1 MRKFLVISI
10 SAVIVI
16 VVVILFFM
24 INLDLIVKKGVEKGG
39 STILKAKVELSS
51 VDLSIL
57 AGSCRLKGLTI
68 GNPEGFKT
76 PYAFHVDKFNV
87 DMDTFSVLSDTIH
100 IKDILID
107 APGIIFEGEPKKN
120 NLKQLQVNAEAFTSS
135 DSREKPDEK
144 SVSTS
149 PGKKIVIDHLKFTD
163 VSISFN
169 MDMLQGKTKTISIP
183 VIELREIGG
192 EKGLNTPEV
201 IKAVLEA
208 LNKAVFPNLT
218 EDMFNPEKIKKTA
231 ETLEKGLKKEV
242 EKFQKEID
250 TEADDVKSKI
260 NQLKGVLGM

>member
-1 MRKFLVISI
+1 MRKFLLISI

-107 APGIIFEGEPKKN
+107 APGIIF
-120 NLKQLQVNAEAFTSS
+120 
-135 DSREKPDEK
+135 
-144 SVSTS
+144 
-149 PGKKIVIDHLKFTD
+149 
-163 VSISFN
+163 
-169 MDMLQGKTKTISIP
+169 
-183 VIELREIGG
+183 
-192 EKGLNTPEV
+192 
-201 IKAVLEA
+201 
-208 LNKAVFPNLT
+208 
-218 EDMFNPEKIKKTA
+218 
-231 ETLEKGLKKEV
+231 
-242 EKFQKEID
+242 
-250 TEADDVKSKI
+250 
-260 NQLKGVLGM
+260 